1 MKHQRCLAAGGD
13 IDRPYLGRIA
23 GLARGYDVLA
33 RTQARH
39 IKRSNPRRIA
49 SSIDL
54 KLCALRAGVDQ
65 RLAGDGDR
73 PRGRSMRPPTAIR
86 AALFD
91 LAYRQARLS
100 FRNRRNWLLDL
111 WRHRSL
117 GHRLLG

>member
-54 KLCALRAGVDQ
+54 KLCALRAGIDQ
-65 RLAGDGDR
+65 HLARDDD
-73 PRGRSMRPPTAIR
+73 RGRSMRPSTTVR
-86 AALFD
+86 AALLD
-91 LAYRQARLS
+91 LAYRQARLN
-100 FRNRRNWLLDL
+100 FR
-111 WRHRSL
+111 
-117 GHRLLG
+117 